1 MYPLLSS
8 DYAKAV
14 SDLMET
20 EHEENQQ
27 EQQQRLEKR
36 GGQEA
41 NIIMPNNLFFD
52 YPRDDDNDN
61 YDTGESSNHF
71 LSYRVAILDGKNL
84 LLP

>member
-20 EHEENQQ
+20 EHEENQIQ
-27 EQQQRLEKR
+27 EQQRNGRLEKR
-36 GGQEA
+36 GQQA

-52 YPRDDDNDN
+52 YPRDNDNDQDN
-61 YDTGESSNHF
+61 YDTGESSN
-71 LSYRVAILDGKNL
+71 
-84 LLP
+84 